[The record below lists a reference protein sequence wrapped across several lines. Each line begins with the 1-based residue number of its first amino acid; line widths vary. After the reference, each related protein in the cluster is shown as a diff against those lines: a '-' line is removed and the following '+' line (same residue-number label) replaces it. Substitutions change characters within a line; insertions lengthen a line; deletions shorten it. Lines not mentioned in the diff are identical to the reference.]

1 MKLLY
6 NNNILYEYQISNF
19 CCKFKSL
26 ENCFEFGHFDLLF
39 DWLSYETA
47 HLQAFPQ
54 SEENSGETHWRAHY
68 HWPGTYWVF
77 QLSRLFIS
85 ELIWLNNIEI
95 TLFKTLL
102 QTIFLWLTAL
112 TATPAQWA
120 QNRKVPGL
128 QSIQMQ

>member
-19 CCKFKSL
+19 CHKFKSL

-54 SEENSGETHWRAHY
+54 SEENSGETH
-68 HWPGTYWVF
+68 
-77 QLSRLFIS
+77 
-85 ELIWLNNIEI
+85 
-95 TLFKTLL
+95 
-102 QTIFLWLTAL
+102 
-112 TATPAQWA
+112 
-120 QNRKVPGL
+120 
-128 QSIQMQ
+128 